1 MFETKNLGVKI
12 YNLGTGQGASV
23 LEMIKIFE
31 NISGRKIPYKI
42 TNRRPGDISTCY
54 AKCDLAEKELN
65 WKAKFSLKEMCM
77 FEKNFKFFK
86 NFMNFFKIIFFQ
98 VRICGNGK
106 LKILKDSKMI
116 ELDFFEMINYVIL
129 F

>member
-1 MFETKNLGVKI
+1 MGVKI

-31 NISGRKIPYKI
+31 NISGRKIPYEI

-65 WKAKFSLKEMCM
+65 WKAKFSLKEMCKYVWKIQIYYCIYLVEILR
-77 FEKNFKFFK
+77 FNKN
-86 NFMNFFKIIFFQ
+86 FFQ

-116 ELDFFEMINYVIL
+116 ELDYWLMKF
-129 F
+129 

>member
-1 MFETKNLGVKI
+1 MDLADGHVAALKKMFETKFLGVKI

-31 NISGRKIPYKI
+31 NISGREIPYEI

-65 WKAKFSLKEMCM
+65 WKAKLSLKEMCM
-77 FEKNFKFFK
+77 FVNIIVISRFKKIYLFSGQDMWKWQTKNPKG
-86 NFMNFFKIIFFQ
+86 FQ
-98 VRICGNGK
+98 NA
-106 LKILKDSKMI
+106 
-116 ELDFFEMINYVIL
+116 
-129 F
+129 

>member
-1 MFETKNLGVKI
+1 MDLANGHVAALKKMFETEFLGVKI

-31 NISGRKIPYKI
+31 NISGRKIPYEI

-77 FEKNFKFFK
+77 FEK
-86 NFMNFFKIIFFQ
+86 
-98 VRICGNGK
+98 K
-106 LKILKDSKMI
+106 L
-116 ELDFFEMINYVIL
+116 YVVI
-129 F
+129 